1 MAKIVY
7 LCPRNPET
15 LEGFPEKIHVL
26 NRRIIPENIIPNPPR
41 IFSKDG
47 VMVGVLNP
55 TSELLIEGGSIC
67 LGFPIF
73 VPPDWHEP
81 GGEDPDGS
89 YALFRSNAEFV
100 EIGTDA
106 VSSRTIWYCQTDEL
120 FFASSSQR
128 AIVAFLGDFQVN
140 ELVFPNLL
148 ASGLL
153 GPENSWDERIHYLV
167 SDEHLLLDRKT
178 WQISRKKEDY
188 IHKPA
193 KNTRS
198 EFTNQL
204 AVALNEVFTGI
215 EFDPARWPLAFS
227 GGVDS
232 RAILGLLNQKNI
244 QGITWG
250 PKESLKNPL
259 SDPSIAREVTAA
271 LNMDFH
277 FFETDRPTEENGETI
292 LQRFI
297 EASDGRVDHLIAY
310 RDGFQIWKKLFED
323 GYHGVIRGDEL
334 MGLEHPITTEKKV
347 FTEMNYHLLEDFANL
362 PPASE
367 LGFKR
372 QIMPP
377 EYNRRPHESITA
389 WAYRIDIIYNKIVEM
404 SALNEIKACYLEV
417 MNPLISRRVINIIK
431 TIPFRY
437 NPNKQFLR
445 EITAA
450 ITPPID
456 YAISD
461 TSLEKILREPI
472 FREALIACMQSPE
485 AEKWLPGN
493 LIALIL
499 ERFSKPEQRGKES
512 LWEPFIKAA
521 KNAFP
526 KITVLSKFIRRK
538 QYLDDYLL
546 AFRAYIIVK
555 SCEMFS
561 EDAAVFTEIG
571 KQPAS
576 KNPV

>member
-7 LCPRNPET
+7 LCPRNNKP
-15 LEGFPEKIHVL
+15 LEGFPEKIHTL
-26 NRRIIPENIIPNPPR
+26 NRRIIPDNITPNPPW

-55 TSELLIEGGSIC
+55 TSELLIEGASIC
-67 LGFPIF
+67 LGFPVF
-73 VPPDWHEP
+73 VPPDWFEP

-89 YALFRSNAEFV
+89 YALFRSNADFV
-100 EIGTDA
+100 ELGTDA
-106 VSSRTIWYCQTDEL
+106 VSTRTIWYCQTEDL
-120 FFASSSQR
+120 FIASSSQR
-128 AIVAFLGDFQVN
+128 AIVAFLGDFRVN
-140 ELVFPNLL
+140 QLVFPNLL
-148 ASGLL
+148 SSGLL

-178 WQISRKKEDY
+178 WQISRKKVDY
-188 IHKPA
+188 VHKPA
-193 KNTRS
+193 KFTRS
-198 EFTNQL
+198 EFTEQL
-204 AVALNEVFTGI
+204 AVAFNQVFSDI
-215 EFDPARWPLAFS
+215 EFDPARWPLALS

-232 RAILGLLNQKNI
+232 RAILGLMNQKNI
-244 QGITWG
+244 QCISWG
-250 PKESLKNPL
+250 PKDALKNPS
-259 SDPSIAREVTAA
+259 SDPSVARVVAAA

-277 FFETDRPTEENGETI
+277 FFETDRPTEESGETI

-297 EASDGRVDHLIAY
+297 EASDGRVDHFIGY
-310 RDGFQIWKKLFED
+310 RDGFQTWKQLFED

-362 PPASE
+362 PTASE
-367 LGFKR
+367 LGYTK
-372 QIMPP
+372 QIMPL
-377 EYNRRPHESITA
+377 EYNRRPNESLTA
-389 WAYRIDIIYNKIVEM
+389 WAYRIDFIYNKIVEM

-450 ITPPID
+450 ITPPIE
-456 YAISD
+456 YAITD
-461 TSLEKILREPI
+461 TSLENILRVPK

-499 ERFSKPEQRGKES
+499 ERLAKPEQAGKES
-512 LWEPFIKAA
+512 LWEPLIKAA
-521 KNAFP
+521 KKAFP

-538 QYLDDYLL
+538 QYLDDYVL
-546 AFRAYIIVK
+546 ALRAYIIVK
-555 SCEMFS
+555 SCELFS
-561 EDAAVFTEIG
+561 QDANTF
-571 KQPAS
+571 
-576 KNPV
+576 KN